1 MSSGSLKSRLQTLLE
16 PLALADGLDLED
28 VVVTPA
34 GNRRLVR
41 VLADRD
47 GGITLDDVAT
57 LSRTVSEALDAS
69 DVMGASPY
77 VLEVSSPG
85 VDHPLTL
92 LRHWRRAA
100 GRLVTVSVAGT
111 GPLTARVTGVE
122 GEAVAF
128 SLADGTAVSH
138 PLEALGRGAVQVE
151 FSRPGVPEPDG
162 DDLEEDDLEDD
173 DLEDEDP
180 SADLDEAVIAEEAK
194 A

>member
-16 PLALADGLDLED
+16 PLAAVDGYDIED

-57 LSRTVSEALDAS
+57 LSRTVSEALDGS

-92 LRHWRRAA
+92 ARHWRRAA
-100 GRLVTVSVAGT
+100 GRLVTVSVADAGS
-111 GPLTARVTGVE
+111 LTARVARVE
-122 GEAVAF
+122 GEVVAF
-128 SLADGTAVSH
+128 SLPDGTEVTH
-138 PLEALGRGAVQVE
+138 PLSVLGKGTVQVE
-151 FSRPGVPEPDG
+151 FSRPGVP
-162 DDLEEDDLEDD
+162 
-173 DLEDEDP
+173 
-180 SADLDEAVIAEEAK
+180 DLDEDEPADDEQADDDVMAEEAK
-194 A
+194 T

>member
-16 PLALADGLDLED
+16 PLAAADGYDLED

-57 LSRTVSEALDAS
+57 LSRTLSDALDTT

-92 LRHWRRAA
+92 ARHWRRAA
-100 GRLVTVSVAGT
+100 GRLVTVSVAGQ
-111 GPLTARVTGVE
+111 GPLTARVTGVAGPGKDGAE
-122 GEAVAF
+122 VVAF
-128 SLADGTAVSH
+128 SLPDGTEVTH
-138 PLEALGRGAVQVE
+138 PLSALGKGTVQVE
-151 FSRPGVPEPDG
+151 FSRPGVP
-162 DDLEEDDLEDD
+162 DLDEVAEDENV
-173 DLEDEDP
+173 EDEDE
-180 SADLDEAVIAEEAK
+180 DETAEEAK

>member
-1 MSSGSLKSRLQTLLE
+1 MSTGSLKSRLHTLLE
-16 PLALADGLDLED
+16 PLAAADGYDVED

-57 LSRTVSEALDAS
+57 LSRTVAEALDSS
-69 DVMGASPY
+69 DVMGTGPY

-92 LRHWRRAA
+92 PRHWRRAT
-100 GRLVTVSVAGT
+100 GRLVSVSVAGAGT
-111 GPLTARVTGVE
+111 LTARVTGVE
-122 GEAVAF
+122 GEVVAF
-128 SLADGTAVSH
+128 SLPDGVEVTH
-138 PLEALGRGAVQVE
+138 PLSALGKGTVQVE
-151 FSRPGVPEPDG
+151 FSRPGVP
-162 DDLEEDDLEDD
+162 DLDEDDLVEED
-173 DLEDEDP
+173 
-180 SADLDEAVIAEEAK
+180 ATAEEAK

>member
-16 PLALADGLDLED
+16 PLAAVDGFDIED

-57 LSRTVSEALDAS
+57 LSRTVSEALDGS

-92 LRHWRRAA
+92 ARHWRRAA
-100 GRLVTVSVAGT
+100 GRLVTVSVADAGS
-111 GPLTARVTGVE
+111 LTARVVRVE
-122 GEAVAF
+122 GEVVAF
-128 SLADGTAVSH
+128 SLPDGTEVTH
-138 PLEALGRGAVQVE
+138 PLSALGKGTVQVE
-151 FSRPGVPEPDG
+151 FSRPGVPDLDDPDEL
-162 DDLEEDDLEDD
+162 D
-173 DLEDEDP
+173 DEDH
-180 SADLDEAVIAEEAK
+180 DVIAEEAK

>member
-1 MSSGSLKSRLQTLLE
+1 MTSGSLKSRLQTLLE
-16 PLALADGLDLED
+16 PLAAADGYDLED

-57 LSRTVSEALDAS
+57 LSRTVSDALDTT
-69 DVMGASPY
+69 DVMGATPY

-92 LRHWRRAA
+92 ARHWRRAV
-100 GRLVTVSVAGT
+100 GRLVTVSVAG
-111 GPLTARVTGVE
+111 GAILTARVTGLE
-122 GEAVAF
+122 GPDEEVVAF
-128 SLADGTAVSH
+128 SLPDGTGVTHRLST
-138 PLEALGRGAVQVE
+138 LGKGTVQVE
-151 FSRPGVPEPDG
+151 FSRPGVP
-162 DDLEEDDLEDD
+162 
-173 DLEDEDP
+173 
-180 SADLDEAVIAEEAK
+180 DLDEAAGLDDDDDEDEDDGADDETAEEAK

>member
-1 MSSGSLKSRLQTLLE
+1 MSTGSLKSRLQTLLE
-16 PLALADGLDLED
+16 PLAAADGFDVED

-47 GGITLDDVAT
+47 GGITLDDIAA
-57 LSRTVSEALDAS
+57 LSRTVSEALDTS

-92 LRHWRRAA
+92 ARHWRRAA
-100 GRLVTVSVAGT
+100 GRLVTVSVAGA
-111 GPLTARVTGVE
+111 GSLTARVTGAE
-122 GEAVAF
+122 GDQVTFA
-128 SLADGTAVSH
+128 LADGSEVTH
-138 PLEALGRGAVQVE
+138 PLATLGKGAVQVE
-151 FSRPGVPEPDG
+151 FSRPGVPEPDES
-162 DDLEEDDLEDD
+162 DDLDDEPDDEDD
-173 DLEDEDP
+173 DD
-180 SADLDEAVIAEEAK
+180 SDLMTEEAK

>member
-1 MSSGSLKSRLQTLLE
+1 MSTGSLKSRLHTLLE
-16 PLALADGLDLED
+16 PLAAADGYDVED

-69 DVMGASPY
+69 DLMGATPY

-92 LRHWRRAA
+92 ARHWRRAT
-100 GRLVTVSVAGT
+100 GRLVTVAVAGA
-111 GPLTARVTGVE
+111 GPLTARVSGVE
-122 GEAVAF
+122 GEVVTF
-128 SLADGTAVSH
+128 SLPDGTEVTH
-138 PLEALGRGAVQVE
+138 PLSSLGKGTVQIE
-151 FSRPGVPEPDG
+151 FSRPGVP
-162 DDLEEDDLEDD
+162 DDLEDVE
-173 DLEDEDP
+173 DLADED
-180 SADLDEAVIAEEAK
+180 ATAEEVK

>member
-1 MSSGSLKSRLQTLLE
+1 MSTGSLKSRLHTLLG
-16 PLALADGLDLED
+16 PLAAADGYDVED

-57 LSRTVSEALDAS
+57 LSRTVSDALDAS
-69 DVMGASPY
+69 DLMGATPY

-92 LRHWRRAA
+92 ARHWRRAA
-100 GRLVTVSVAGT
+100 GRLVTVGVAGA

-122 GEAVAF
+122 GEVVAF
-128 SLADGTAVSH
+128 SLPDGTGVTHLLS
-138 PLEALGRGAVQVE
+138 ALGKGTVQVE
-151 FSRPGVPEPDG
+151 FSRPGGP
-162 DDLEEDDLEDD
+162 DDLED
-173 DLEDEDP
+173 L
-180 SADLDEAVIAEEAK
+180 ADAADDEATAEEVK

>member
-16 PLALADGLDLED
+16 PLAAADGYDLED

-57 LSRTVSEALDAS
+57 LSRTVSEALDGT

-92 LRHWRRAA
+92 ARHWRRAA
-100 GRLVTVSVAGT
+100 GRLVSVSVAGAGT
-111 GPLTARVTGVE
+111 LTARVTGLD
-122 GEAVAF
+122 GDAVAF
-128 SLADGTAVSH
+128 SLPDGGEVTH
-138 PLEALGRGAVQVE
+138 PLSALGKGTVQVE
-151 FSRPGVPEPDG
+151 FSRPGVPDLAEL
-162 DDLEEDDLEDD
+162 DDDDEDEDD
-173 DLEDEDP
+173 DDEED
-180 SADLDEAVIAEEAK
+180 VTAEEAK

>member
-16 PLALADGLDLED
+16 PVAAADGYDVED

-47 GGITLDDVAT
+47 GGITLDDIAS
-57 LSRTVSEALDAS
+57 LSRTVSEALDTS

-92 LRHWRRAA
+92 ARHWRRAT
-100 GRLVTVSVAGT
+100 GRLVTVTVAGS
-111 GPLTARVTGVE
+111 GSLSARVAGVRDPE
-122 GEAVAF
+122 LVVF
-128 SLADGTAVSH
+128 TLADGTEATH
-138 PLEALGRGAVQVE
+138 PLADLGKGAVQVE
-151 FSRPGVPEPDG
+151 FSRPGAAVEDDPLDDEAEPDHP
-162 DDLEEDDLEDD
+162 EDDEH
-173 DLEDEDP
+173 DLT
-180 SADLDEAVIAEEAK
+180 VEEVDA
-194 A
+194 